1 MKILKRNKIR
11 TEIARKIRALREERH
26 WTQAELSKGL
36 GLSQSRFSEIE
47 RGQGSFTAE
56 QFLEVLKLF
65 NVPVSH
71 FAVGQSGSGSEIQN
85 ALMRLGAIHL
95 HERSDVLPSER
106 LEEVGD
112 VIREALLGA
121 ESPRH
126 ITSLAPVLVRN
137 IDRINLNKLRTQFLE
152 YGLERRLAW
161 LIENTLMA
169 VRHELAGG
177 LPRKEAILYLRA
189 ELILSACLENVPF
202 NRSRR
207 NSVEALD
214 ILDTQILSEKTLKEV
229 QNSTSTISHRW
240 GIATVL
246 QPGDFIAALQA
257 SRAADLSS
265 PERPGSHLGGVEAR
279 KDPPSD
285 HRIYRSDAP
294 DKIRTRNE
302 GPGLSNP
309 IEMDWD

>member
-1 MKILKRNKIR
+1 MNTFKRNKAR

-26 WTQAELSKGL
+26 WTQADLSKGL

-71 FAVGQSGSGSEIQN
+71 FAVEQGGSGSKIQN
-85 ALMRLGAIHL
+85 ALARLGAIHL
-95 HERSDVLPSER
+95 HEISDVLPSER
-106 LEEVGD
+106 LEEAGD
-112 VIREALLGA
+112 VVRETLLGA

-137 IDRINLNKLRTQFLE
+137 IDRINLNKLHAQFLE

-161 LIENTLMA
+161 LIENTLTA

-177 LPRKEAILYLRA
+177 LPRKVAILYGKA
-189 ELILSACLENVPF
+189 EFMLGACLENVPF

-214 ILDTQILSEKTLKEV
+214 ILDAQILSEKTLKEV
-229 QNSTSTISHRW
+229 QNSISTISHQW
-240 GIATVL
+240 GIATAL
-246 QPGDFIAALQA
+246 QPGDFIEALKA
-257 SRAADLSS
+257 SRVAGERSS
-265 PERPGSHLGGVEAR
+265 ERPGSHPREAGAA
-279 KDPPSD
+279 KGPASEPQS
-285 HRIYRSDAP
+285 
-294 DKIRTRNE
+294 IRTEAPHKPPTRSE
-302 GPGLSNP
+302 GARLPNR